1 MVSGQVIYEEEHE
14 RLEDICDRLVRD
26 ALAKAIFI
34 IDQDGQLITHTG
46 ETGDIEKTSLASL
59 VAGSTA
65 ATGGIAEMLGEESFP
80 VHFHEGEN
88 THLHVSVV
96 RKALILVVVFDDR
109 SSLGLVRL
117 RVKRAYQEME
127 QVLDNLEKKRDDE
140 DGEQPDVF
148 GDISDDELDDIVNDT
163 FG

>member
-59 VAGSTA
+59 IAGSTA
-65 ATGGIAEMLGEESFP
+65 ATGGIADMLGEESFP
-80 VHFHEGEN
+80 VHFHEGEH

-96 RKALILVVVFDDR
+96 RDALILVVVFDDR

-127 QVLDNLEKKRDDE
+127 QVLENLEEKRGDE
-140 DGEQPDVF
+140 DGGPDVF
-148 GDISDDELDDIVNDT
+148 GDISDEELDDLVNDT

>member
-1 MVSGQVIYEEEHE
+1 MLSGQVIYEEEHE

-26 ALAKAIFI
+26 ALAKAIFV
-34 IDQDGQLITHTG
+34 IDNDGQLITHTG
-46 ETGDIEKTSLASL
+46 ETGGIDTTNLASL
-59 VAGSTA
+59 VAGSTS
-65 ATGGIAEMLGEESFP
+65 ATGQIASMVGEDRFP
-80 VHFHEGEN
+80 VHFHEGQE
-88 THLHVSVV
+88 THVHVSVI
-96 RKALILVVVFDDR
+96 RDALILVVIFDDR

-127 QVLDNLEKKRDDE
+127 QVLENLNEKQE
-140 DGEQPDVF
+140 EQGEPDPF

>member
-34 IDQDGQLITHTG
+34 IDQDGQVITYTG
-46 ETGDIEKTSLASL
+46 ETSDIETTSLASL
-59 VAGSTA
+59 VAGSAA
-65 ATGGIAEMLGEESFP
+65 ATDGIADMLDEDNFP
-80 VHFHEGEN
+80 VHFHEGEE

-96 RKALILVVVFDDR
+96 QQTLILVVIFDDR

-127 QVLDNLEKKRDDE
+127 QVIESLDKKRDDE
-140 DGEQPDVF
+140 GEGQPDVF
-148 GDISDDELDDIVNDT
+148 GDISDDELDDLVNDT

>member
-1 MVSGQVIYEEEHE
+1 MLSGQVIYEEEHE
-14 RLEDICDRLVRD
+14 RLESICDRLVRD

-34 IDQDGQLITHTG
+34 IDNDGKLITHTG
-46 ETGDIEKTSLASL
+46 ETGEIDTTNLASL

-65 ATGGIAEMLGEESFP
+65 ATGGIADMLGEERFP
-80 VHFHEGEN
+80 VHFHEGNE
-88 THLHVSVV
+88 THIHVSVI
-96 RKALILVVVFDDR
+96 RDSLILVVIFDDR

-127 QVLDNLEKKRDDE
+127 KVLDKVDEKQE
-140 DGEQPDVF
+140 EEGQPDVF
-148 GDISDDELDDIVNDT
+148 GDISDDELDDLVNDT